1 VSVPKAISDRRD
13 HDRIHSISLEIV
25 LDGIRYPAIDWSLGG
40 VLVANYYGVR
50 TLGDEIHGSFRICS
64 DMNSHP
70 FKAVVVRYNDGR
82 ATSSRVPFSQFQS
95 DNGSGSFHDGPQPR
109 LINPPLAH
117 PARSPD
123 DRRTV
128 LTDAK
133 VSEAV
138 MSGLTRRTARTA
150 NTVCVRRSRSAA
162 RTSSGK
168 RRMLRL
174 KESAVVRII
183 EGGI

>member
-70 FKAVVVRYNDGR
+70 FKAVVVRYNSTGGQLALEFLSLSFR
-82 ATSSRVPFSQFQS
+82 AITV
-95 DNGSGSFHDGPQPR
+95 
-109 LINPPLAH
+109 LEA
-117 PARSPD
+117 D

>member
-70 FKAVVVRYNDGR
+70 FKAVVVRYNSTGGQLALEFLSLSFR
-82 ATSSRVPFSQFQS
+82 A
-95 DNGSGSFHDGPQPR
+95 
-109 LINPPLAH
+109 I
-117 PARSPD
+117 
-123 DRRTV
+123 TV
-128 LTDAK
+128 L
-133 VSEAV
+133 EAF
-138 MSGLTRRTARTA
+138 MTG
-150 NTVCVRRSRSAA
+150 RSRA
-162 RTSSGK
+162 
-168 RRMLRL
+168 
-174 KESAVVRII
+174 
-183 EGGI
+183 